1 MIPRLYA
8 PGTTAFENEGLGALS
23 DCLSCEASNAIN
35 GLPELNLTYPAGG
48 IHADEIGERCIIV
61 ADMDHNK
68 GGQPYIVK
76 EIDKTTPG
84 ALKIYAVHLAYDLL
98 DGTGCSVFS
107 AADLTSALAGLRSNA
122 THQNGVTLT
131 ADFTYAKAF
140 THRQPSS
147 VKTAIGGMEG
157 SILDTY
163 GGELDFD
170 KLTLTLRSRLG
181 ANNGVIIRW
190 GKNLQQ
196 LNMNVDWSGVCTG
209 IYPFWTDLDKTKVVQ
224 MDPPVYSLGTFG
236 FNHTLV
242 MDLSAEFME
251 EPTSAQL
258 LAWVTDYANNH
269 TLTSPK
275 ISWNVRLKELRNTP
289 EFADV
294 AILEQVGLGDTVRIY
309 LKAFGVNASA
319 RIVSERYDVL
329 REQYNDLTIGSVRAS
344 LASTMVAQAKETAS
358 AISGAETTLADAIR
372 RATDLITG
380 NSGGYIVTVLNA
392 AGEPQE
398 QLIMD
403 NPDITQAQKVWRWNL
418 NGLGYS
424 STGYAGPYTTA
435 VTSDGEIVA
444 DFIKTGTL
452 DAAQINVINLI
463 AEHVR
468 ATSGNAFID
477 IESANMKM
485 KNGNNW
491 TGWFANGSSGQGV
504 LFLYGGTRPN
514 MNADADDPGN
524 DSTSRETVLD
534 ANGLA
539 VGLDVT
545 NTPKGTLR
553 AGSAEI
559 VGGMNA
565 QSYYGAYLNLTN
577 QIFVGSSNG
586 YRAYLDENGRLILR
600 DANLKGRVDIYG
612 ENGSLFLAD
621 SAEKA
626 RVALRGASGNIQSYD
641 STGQERIGLYP
652 AEGQLSLYNASGTR
666 TVQIRGDGTASGNPL
681 PVNQGGTGHNDGN
694 LPWRSITS
702 APTDTACGFFFRVTS
717 AFTVYDGTSSNTLTI
732 PNFTHGF
739 FSASGGDAVMVC
751 VDSNL
756 NHYYCYRN
764 GSTWRGKKL

>member
-8 PGTTAFENEGLGALS
+8 PGTTAFDNEGLGALS

-48 IHADEIGERCIIV
+48 IHADEIGERCVIV

-76 EIDKTTPG
+76 EIDKMTPG
-84 ALKIYAVHLAYDLL
+84 IMRIYGVHLAYDLL

-107 AADLTSALAGLRSNA
+107 AADLTSALAGLQSNA

-131 ADFTYAKAF
+131 ADFTYTKAF

-163 GGELDFD
+163 GGEIDFD
-170 KLTLTLRSRLG
+170 RLTLTLRTRLG

-196 LNMNVDWSGVCTG
+196 LDMNVDWSGVCAG
-209 IYPFWTDLDKTKVVQ
+209 IYPFWTDIDKTTVVQ
-224 MDPPVYSLGTFG
+224 MDPPVYSLGTFD
-236 FNHTLV
+236 FTHTLV
-242 MDLSAEFME
+242 MDLSAEFVE

-258 LAWVTDYANNH
+258 LAWVTDYASNH

-289 EFADV
+289 EYADV

-344 LASTMVAQAKETAS
+344 LASTMVTQAKETAS
-358 AISGAETTLADAIR
+358 AISGAEMTLADAIQ

-403 NPDITQAQKVWRWNL
+403 NPDITQAQEVWRWNL

-424 STGYAGPYTTA
+424 SAGYAGPYTTA
-435 VTSDGEIVA
+435 ITQGGEIVA

-452 DAAQINVINLI
+452 DASQINVINLI
-463 AEHVR
+463 AQHVR
-468 ATSGNAFID
+468 ATDGTKVMDISSATLKANNGTNWRAWIHTDTNDQGAF
-477 IESANMKM
+477 
-485 KNGNNW
+485 
-491 TGWFANGSSGQGV
+491 FV
-504 LFLYGGTRPN
+504 FGGTRPN
-514 MNADADDPGN
+514 LNADPLDPGN
-524 DSTSRETVLD
+524 DSTSYLSYMDPHGVT
-534 ANGLA
+534 
-539 VGLDVT
+539 VGLDHTDVPT
-545 NTPKGTLR
+545 GEVRGGRLR
-553 AGSAEI
+553 AGNKSGEETDI
-559 VGGMNA
+559 
-565 QSYYGAYLNLTN
+565 QDD
-577 QIFVGSSNG
+577 QI
-586 YRAYLDENGRLILR
+586 RLY
-600 DANLKGRVDIYG
+600 DANHNTRVYIDNDGWLVLYDAAGKNIIR
-612 ENGSLFLAD
+612 A
-621 SAEKA
+621 SAIGKFIRA
-626 RVALRGASGNIQSYD
+626 TGNIESYD
-641 STGQERIGLYP
+641 DAGQERVGLYP
-652 AEGQLSLYNASGTR
+652 AEGQLSLYNASGAR
-666 TVQIRGDGTASGNPL
+666 TVQIRGDGTASANPL
-681 PVNQGGTGHNDGN
+681 PVIQGGTGSVDGSIGN
-694 LPWRSITS
+694 VVDITSLPTGNIGRKTMFVEVASAITVGSIT
-702 APTDTACGFFFRVTS
+702 
-717 AFTVYDGTSSNTLTI
+717 I
-732 PNFTHGF
+732 PAWTHGVLIQRN
-739 FSASGGDAVMVC
+739 SDAVFFGVN
-751 VDSNL
+751 SANNL
-756 NHYYCYRN
+756 YIAYRN
-764 GSTWRGKKL
+764 NGNWTARMI